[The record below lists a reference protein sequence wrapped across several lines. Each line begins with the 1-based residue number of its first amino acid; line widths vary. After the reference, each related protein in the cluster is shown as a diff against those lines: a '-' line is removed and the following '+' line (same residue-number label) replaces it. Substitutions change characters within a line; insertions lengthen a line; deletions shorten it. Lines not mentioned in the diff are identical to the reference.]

1 MYGADILMDVLG
13 VSSPVDLLK
22 KDKIK
27 GDIYNSN
34 EVSKLDM
41 TICCSLVQGT
51 SCTLTHL
58 YIIILRAATDRF
70 FVMRIGS

>member
-41 TICCSLVQGT
+41 TVCCSVYKLYTYTLV
-51 SCTLTHL
+51 HNNP
-58 YIIILRAATDRF
+58 
-70 FVMRIGS
+70 

>member
-22 KDKIK
+22 KDESK

-34 EVSKLDM
+34 QVGKLNM
-41 TICCSLVQGT
+41 LYTVQCI
-51 SCTLTHL
+51 SCTLGHL
-58 YIIILRAATDRF
+58 YVIIFRAATDRYF
-70 FVMRIGS
+70 FI